1 MAENKT
7 RRDFIITT
15 AVATGSVAAAIVLQ
29 NDTSHADTPS
39 EITAEVENIMDDA
52 KLEQFKE
59 EIRPVIDKILNNPD
73 LATVLKK
80 YGLENGVVE
89 IPVALRLDKIQGTI
103 ASAGSDTAT
112 LLGDCC
118 LYADTNTGSI
128 RWLPC

>member
-59 EIRPVIDKILNNPD
+59 EIRPVIDKMLNNPD

-89 IPVALRLDKIQGTI
+89 IPVAVRLDKIQSSV
-103 ASAGSDTAT
+103 ASVGNNTST
-112 LLGDCC
+112 LIGDCC
-118 LYADTNTGSI
+118 LYFDPTTGDVLW
-128 RWLPC
+128 RPC